1 VGYNVE
7 MDVSVLVAVLAPCLG
22 GFLGAINAAA
32 SGVGESVGAELVEH
46 AKRLWAKLR
55 PRLEAKPAALEAA
68 EDVARRPDDPRAR
81 GALELQLEKLLA
93 EDPGLSREIESLL
106 RDAVAAG
113 VVATGERN
121 VAVGGDV
128 SGVIITGDNAVMRD

>member
-1 VGYNVE
+1 
-7 MDVSVLVAVLAPCLG
+7 MDISVLVAVLAPCLG
-22 GFLGAINAAA
+22 GFLGVINAAA
-32 SGVGESVGAELVEH
+32 SGVGESVGTELVEH

-55 PRLEAKPAALEAA
+55 PSVEAKPAALEAA
-68 EDVARRPDDPRAR
+68 ADVASRPDDPRAR

-93 EDPGLSREIESLL
+93 EDPELRREVESLL

-128 SGVIITGDNAVMRD
+128 SGVIITGDNTVMRD

>member
-1 VGYNVE
+1 
-7 MDVSVLVAVLAPCLG
+7 MDVALLVSLLAPCLG

-32 SGVGESVGAELVEH
+32 SGVGQSAGEELVEH

-55 PRLEAKPAALEAA
+55 PHVEAKPAALEAA
-68 EDVARRPDDPRAR
+68 EDVARRPDDDRAR

-93 EDPGLSREIESLL
+93 DDPELSREVQALL
-106 RDAVAAG
+106 SDAAAAG
-113 VVATGERN
+113 VVAAGERN

-128 SGVIITGDNAVMRD
+128 RGVIITGDDNTVTPE